1 MKSIDLREAQIR
13 AVTDEMREEGDD
25 SNPIISAESAPNR
38 YYTITYFFPEDDGVR
53 IEEDLDPA
61 GGEKYRVF
69 YFDDEGEKEVTEG
82 TLYEW
87 AIKTYESA

>member
-1 MKSIDLREAQIR
+1 MTTIETREAQIL
-13 AVTDEMREEGDD
+13 AVTDEMREELDD

-61 GGEKYRVF
+61 GGEKYRVI

-87 AIKTYESA
+87 AIKTYENA